1 MTENTGDETA
11 GLWDVPVS
19 HVPGA
24 FLRMSQRPGLPRR
37 PDLARAACGPSGR
50 AGLRGTAPSAGLLGV
65 AAPSL
70 LDDSFPGRGLRPT
83 VRSPV
88 PGREASG
95 CVLRPRRFSTG
106 NPRPLVRAA
115 VSVPS
120 LPDQTSPRPAVP
132 EVWFRCVSDGWA
144 GPARGRGPP
153 EPAGFRV
160 SPGSQVLGQSRG
172 SRRCSRHRVR
182 PAEAGSR
189 ALPCPVGRRSSSVRP
204 PRRAAAPCVFY
215 SGRHVFPAPGFSFLR
230 HYS

>member
-1 MTENTGDETA
+1 MCQCPMSPAPSCGCPSDPA
-11 GLWDVPVS
+11 CPV
-19 HVPGA
+19 A
-24 FLRMSQRPGLPRR
+24 LTLRGLP
-37 PDLARAACGPSGR
+37 AA
-50 AGLRGTAPSAGLLGV
+50 LLGGQV
-65 AAPSL
+65 CEGP
-70 LDDSFPGRGLRPT
+70 RLRPASS
-83 VRSPV
+83 VSPLLRSSTTASRDAVCGRRSAPPV